1 MVVNFLLQELQQ
13 IILQHFVNKIM
24 IQVVHLNLD
33 PIKKKIYS
41 IVEKKKKINR
51 TCIIEDGSDSFNGFF
66 IRD

>member
-33 PIKKKIYS
+33 PIKKENIFDCREEE
-41 IVEKKKKINR
+41 EKNQ
-51 TCIIEDGSDSFNGFF
+51 SNLYY
-66 IRD
+66 